1 MSPSEMTTALASA
14 AGIAGEWLDVGG
26 KRTIVSPET
35 KIALLTALGLEAG
48 SEAQA
53 RESLTRVLDETR
65 RRRVPCSLVLHPDG
79 RLAAPLRG
87 APKGCEARIECED
100 GRNLEQRVEAGQGG

>member
-1 MSPSEMTTALASA
+1 MSHSRREPARRRRTSRRSAPAETVEALASA
-14 AGIAGEWLDVGG
+14 AGIAGDWWDVSG

-53 RESLTRVLDETR
+53 RESLARVSTR
-65 RRRVPCSLVLHPDG
+65 RVGGASLFAG
-79 RLAAPLRG
+79 AAR
-87 APKGCEARIECED
+87 
-100 GRNLEQRVEAGQGG
+100 